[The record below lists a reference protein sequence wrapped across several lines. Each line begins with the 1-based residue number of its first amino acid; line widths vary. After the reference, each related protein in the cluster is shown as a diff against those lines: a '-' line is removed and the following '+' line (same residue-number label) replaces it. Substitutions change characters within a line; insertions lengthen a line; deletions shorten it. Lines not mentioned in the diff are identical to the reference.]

1 MRNLIVTINL
11 LLAVMTLS
19 AGVIT
24 NSGKAEKAGWLL
36 GAQSYTFYR
45 STFVETLDKMQ
56 KLGLKNVEV
65 YFGQNLGDG
74 FSGTMD
80 YKIDKITR
88 RKLVKLA
95 KSKGIKIIACG
106 VVICKNNTE
115 WDQLFEF
122 AKSMGIKI
130 ITSEPALD
138 QLDYVEKLA
147 DKYNI
152 DVAIHNH
159 PKPSTYWNVDD
170 LLNALKGR
178 SQHLGSCAD
187 LGHWNRM
194 GIDPLEAIKKC
205 EGRLKSFHFKDVA
218 EAGADAH
225 DTILG
230 SGVCKVDAIL
240 KELKRQNFK
249 GLFSIEYESQKE
261 NPESD
266 VKQCI
271 SYFNTS
277 VDKLF

>member
-1 MRNLIVTINL
+1 MVISLSVSAAPNL
-11 LLAVMTLS
+11 
-19 AGVIT
+19 
-24 NSGKAEKAGWLL
+24 GKAEKAGWQL
-36 GAQSYTFYR
+36 GTQSCTFYR
-45 STFVETLDKMQ
+45 STFVQALDKIQ

-65 YFGQNLGDG
+65 YFGQKLGNG
-74 FSGTMD
+74 FSGTME
-80 YKIDKITR
+80 YKMDKITQQKLL
-88 RKLVKLA
+88 KLV
-95 KSKGIKIIACG
+95 KSKGIKIVACG
-106 VVICKNNTE
+106 VVICGNNME

-122 AKSMGIKI
+122 AKSMGIKT

-147 DKYNI
+147 DRYNI

-170 LLNALKGR
+170 LLKALNGR
-178 SQHLGSCAD
+178 SKHLGSCAD
-187 LGHWNRM
+187 IGHWTRM
-194 GIDPLEAIKKC
+194 GIDPLEAVKKC

-218 EAGADAH
+218 EAGAEAH
-225 DTILG
+225 DTIWG
-230 SGVCKVDAIL
+230 NGVCKVDAIF

-261 NPESD
+261 SPDAD

-271 SYFNTS
+271 NYFNAS